1 MPSCF
6 VVSNFLNILSLRL
19 HALVLLL
26 RVEALGLRWVVAVEV
41 LVIGTLLILHRL
53 EVNCIGK
60 KSNLAQ

>member
-1 MPSCF
+1 M
-6 VVSNFLNILSLRL
+6 

-26 RVEALGLRWVVAVEV
+26 RVEAIGLRWVVAVEV